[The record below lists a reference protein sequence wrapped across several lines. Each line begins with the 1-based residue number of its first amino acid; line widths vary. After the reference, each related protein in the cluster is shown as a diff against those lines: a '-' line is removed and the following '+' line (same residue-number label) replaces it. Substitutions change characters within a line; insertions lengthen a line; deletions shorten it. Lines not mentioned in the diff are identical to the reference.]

1 MSSAAVT
8 LRLPLEALDELAA
21 LAVEVSTVEAL
32 EALAAEAAGARGAE
46 VGGVSPA
53 VGARAALA
61 HGALIAA
68 ALDELPEP
76 WPAAREGLRLHVR
89 LSPRLAAVLAEVAKA
104 RGVTPSHLA
113 RVWVRVAL
121 EARRG

>member
-1 MSSAAVT
+1 MSNALT
-8 LRLPLEALDELAA
+8 LRLPREALDDLAA
-21 LAVEVSTVEAL
+21 LAAEVAPVQAL
-32 EALAAEAAGARGAE
+32 EALAVEALGAGGAKA
-46 VGGVSPA
+46 GGASLVVA
-53 VGARAALA
+53 ARAALA
-61 HGALIAA
+61 HGALMCAW
-68 ALDELPEP
+68 LDELPQP